1 MLRKK
6 RSNLSPRVPSGMI
19 AHTEK
24 GFFYVKGEKRFRFIS
39 DRARDSWKL
48 HTVET
53 TELAMSDCKIVGIIG
68 FRDGTLIRDVSDN
81 KLYLI
86 CDNKRSL
93 IADPDLVFALGL
105 SKKQELLVSKKE
117 VDFQKLGEPLNA
129 R

>member
-6 RSNLSPRVPSGMI
+6 RTNSNPRVPSGLI

-39 DRARDSWKL
+39 DRAKDSWNL
-48 HTVET
+48 RIVET
-53 TELAMSDCKIVGIIG
+53 TELAMSDCKIVGMLG
-68 FRDGTLIRDVSDN
+68 FRDGTVIRDISDS

-86 CDNKRSL
+86 MDNKKCL
-93 IADPDLVFALGL
+93 VTDPDYFYDLGF
-105 SKKQELLVSKKE
+105 KDRDIITVSKKE
-117 VDFQKLGEPLNA
+117 VDFQKEGEHLNA